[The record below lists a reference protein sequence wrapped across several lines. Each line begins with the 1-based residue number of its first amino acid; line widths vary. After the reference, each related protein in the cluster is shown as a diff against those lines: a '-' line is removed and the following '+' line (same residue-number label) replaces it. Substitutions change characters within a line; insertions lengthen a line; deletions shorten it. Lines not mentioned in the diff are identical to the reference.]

1 MTTKG
6 VPTPL
11 GVRVR
16 TLRKQ
21 RGWSAQKLSDE
32 TGGSVT
38 RCVIADLELGRKK
51 DLSLTAGA
59 AIASAF
65 GMSVDQLIYYAV
77 PAGAYAAAREIVDAK
92 LRLESILALKA
103 VAVWPKEPWPPPDPA
118 SSASIADGLA
128 EYGRSESVSS
138 DWLAVP
144 EAPLRRIKALLQR
157 SVRALN
163 EATSDGSTVGRNYWK
178 GAHDSLRQVLLGLGL
193 SHIDIAAVEEDSYP
207 ARQAQRRAFDELREL
222 DEEIGLEP

>member
-103 VAVWPKEPWPPPDPA
+103 VAVWPKEPWPEPDQD
-118 SSASIADGLA
+118 SS
-128 EYGRSESVSS
+128 
-138 DWLAVP
+138 
-144 EAPLRRIKALLQR
+144 
-157 SVRALN
+157 
-163 EATSDGSTVGRNYWK
+163 TSTT
-178 GAHDSLRQVLLGLGL
+178 
-193 SHIDIAAVEEDSYP
+193 E
-207 ARQAQRRAFDELREL
+207 
-222 DEEIGLEP
+222 